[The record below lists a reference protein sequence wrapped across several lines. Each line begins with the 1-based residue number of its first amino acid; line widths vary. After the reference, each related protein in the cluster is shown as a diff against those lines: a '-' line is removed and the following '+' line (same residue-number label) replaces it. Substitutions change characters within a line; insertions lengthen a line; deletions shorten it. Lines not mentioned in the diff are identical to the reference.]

1 MFSIQNCHYYG
12 LALSY
17 SEGEGKAKFMFE
29 FPETYKKSVNLSLMR
44 IIAKTDDKQWTTWLS
59 WKAVSITFHS
69 ESELGAFDV
78 AIPKTPEALDSLL
91 ACLEVWRDTVKVS
104 A

>member
-1 MFSIQNCHYYG
+1 MFSIQNCYYHG

-17 SEGEGKAKFMFE
+17 IEGEGKAKFMFE
-29 FPETYKKSVNLSLMR
+29 FQGTYKKSVNLSLMR
-44 IIAKTDDKQWTTWLS
+44 ILAKTYEEEWTTWLN
-59 WKAVSITFHS
+59 WKADSITFHT

-78 AIPKTPEALDSLL
+78 TIPKTPEAL
-91 ACLEVWRDTVKVS
+91 ACLEVWRDMKKEF